1 MNTRGSKK
9 RNYDNT
15 KKIKYEEES
24 SEDSDSDY
32 EELFENLK
40 KIDRLAYKNL
50 QKVKKEI
57 KNKEPKILEI
67 LKSQIYLEDKVKLF
81 QKYENYKMLEC
92 NTDEYIE
99 TRDRINKEFQIA
111 LYKFQ
116 NTKNNNIKKV
126 DNKFDISLISDLD
139 TIKLKILNLNCSDDI
154 KTTIYKKYIQL
165 KNLKTN
171 DEEYSKL
178 LNWIEWCLKLPY
190 ENVIQFDK
198 NNIQKTIKNISI
210 ILNKELYGLD
220 KVKEQLLVFITNKLL
235 NPNIK
240 RCNLGLVGPPGVGK
254 TAIVKLLSKILHF
267 PFQQISFGGIN
278 SSEFLKGHQYTYIGS
293 EPGEIVKCLS
303 RMKYK
308 NGIIFLDEYEKIS
321 DNKDIQSLLLHI
333 TDPCQN
339 YEFRDSYLSEIP
351 LDLSKIWFIYSM
363 NELPQNKAL
372 QDRIFY
378 IDINGYSTNEKIKI
392 LQKHLIPN
400 AISNCNLKE
409 NCIKINKENSVYLI
423 NKVNNCKKGV
433 RNLENSINDIIMKI
447 NFIIINNNFVETSI
461 NMKLKYP
468 VNINKKIIDKLLNK
482 NNKQKISFIYS

>member
-1 MNTRGSKK
+1 MNTRSGKK

-15 KKIKYEEES
+15 KKIKYDDECS
-24 SEDSDSDY
+24 DSSDSDY

-40 KIDRLAYKNL
+40 KIDRIAYKNL

-57 KNKEPKILEI
+57 KNKEPKVLEI
-67 LKSQIYLEDKVKLF
+67 LKAQIYLEDKVKLF
-81 QKYENYKMLEC
+81 EKYENYKMLDC
-92 NTDEYIE
+92 NTDAYIE
-99 TRDRINKEFQIA
+99 TRDNINREYQIA
-111 LYKFQ
+111 LYKFE

-139 TIKLKILNLNCSDDI
+139 TIKYKILNLNCSDNI

-178 LNWIEWCLKLPY
+178 LNWVEWSIKLPHD
-190 ENVIQFDK
+190 NIKQFDNK
-198 NNIQKTIKNISI
+198 NIQETIKNISI
-210 ILNKELYGLD
+210 ALNKELYGLD

-235 NPNIK
+235 NPDIK

-267 PFQQISFGGIN
+267 PFEQISFGGVK
-278 SSEFLKGHQYTYIGS
+278 STEFLKGHQYTYVGS
-293 EPGEIVKCLS
+293 EPGEIVKCLT

-339 YEFRDSYLSEIP
+339 YEFRDSYLSDIP
-351 LDLSKIWFIYSM
+351 LDLSKVWFIYSM
-363 NELPQNKAL
+363 NELPNNKAL

-378 IDINGYSTNEKIKI
+378 IDVNGYSINEKIKI
-392 LQKHLIPN
+392 LQKHLIPK
-400 AISNCNLKE
+400 AISNCNLKK
-409 NCIKINKENSVYLI
+409 NSIKINKENSIYLI
-423 NKVNNCKKGV
+423 NKVNNCNKGV

-447 NFIIINNNFVETSI
+447 NFIIINDNFIETSI
-461 NMKLKYP
+461 NMKLKFP
-468 VNINKKIIDKLLNK
+468 VDINKIIIDKLVNE
-482 NNKQKISFIYS
+482 NNKEKISFIYS